1 MIANRKID
9 LCNGLELY
17 IGLLR
22 AVFSRHFSQNLPFFH
37 IHNCKI
43 IVSELRR
50 SHNTIRE
57 SMELFVK
64 CFHSQKNS
72 ILLQKVRNNEVF
84 YLSKV
89 ILAHRDLADECT
101 RNNTGP
107 TLAIQ

>member
-1 MIANRKID
+1 MIANRKND

-50 SHNTIRE
+50 SHNMIRT
-57 SMELFVK
+57 SVELFEK
-64 CFHSQKNS
+64 CFN
-72 ILLQKVRNNEVF
+72 LQ
-84 YLSKV
+84 
-89 ILAHRDLADECT
+89 
-101 RNNTGP
+101 
-107 TLAIQ
+107 